1 MGSAERSAPRMKFFS
16 RRNPRVDE
24 VQALYQLHGPGLLLY
39 ACSLLGRKHA
49 AEDLLQ
55 QVFTKLLEHN
65 TIPEDARP
73 YLFRAVHNVA
83 LNLIRSERKN
93 VGLADIEPWF
103 EAPEQDHA
111 ARVTLTIELTRIPE
125 DQRQVLVLHV
135 WGGLSFEEIASV
147 LAVSPN
153 TAASRY
159 RYALQKLR
167 VSMQSKDPLCR

>member
-1 MGSAERSAPRMKFFS
+1 
-16 RRNPRVDE
+16 
-24 VQALYQLHGPGLLLY
+24 
-39 ACSLLGRKHA
+39 
-49 AEDLLQ
+49 
-55 QVFTKLLEHN
+55 
-65 TIPEDARP
+65 
-73 YLFRAVHNVA
+73 
-83 LNLIRSERKN
+83 LIRSERKN